1 MRPSSEIPR
10 PAGSLI
16 SHSVRFVRNTMLFY
30 EEASRECGDIFATRI
45 PGLGNWVYVCSP
57 ELARSVFE
65 APPEVMAGGA
75 IEGFS
80 LAHLLGEGAASHLD
94 GPAHRE
100 RRDVT
105 SRYLGAQASLRH
117 VDDVREIT
125 ERRLERWPRG
135 EPFPLVLELQ
145 RIALESLIKVFF
157 SGAGEDRVRQLADLY
172 ESFSFKGLRSPTSVH
187 PSLQIDLGPWSPWGR
202 VKQRQRELVKV
213 FSQEIDARL
222 APTDRPEA
230 DDLVRG
236 LARARLGDGSRLSR
250 EVILAEILDLL
261 FQGHELTGDSMT
273 WTMGELATHPEVLA
287 RLRQELD
294 SVVGAAGVRSSDL
307 AALPYLEAVVHEGL
321 RRRPSNFFTRVGQV
335 KQPLPLG
342 GYLLPP
348 GTMVAVCYPAVAMR
362 EDLFANPQG
371 FAPDHFL
378 GKQPPA
384 GACPFGGGPH
394 VCAGKDLAVV
404 VMKVAVAT
412 IVRKAELKLAQDEVR
427 PVRNAYYYEPNKG
440 LLVTLENRTS

>member
-1 MRPSSEIPR
+1 MKPSSEIPR

-16 SHSVRFVRNTMLFY
+16 SHSVRFVKNTMLFY
-30 EEASRECGDIFATRI
+30 EEAFRECGDIFTTRI

-65 APPEVMAGGA
+65 APPEVLAVGT
-75 IEGFS
+75 IEDFS
-80 LAHLLGEGAASHLD
+80 LAHLLGEGATSHLD

-105 SRYLGAQASLRH
+105 SRYLDAQASLRH
-117 VDDVREIT
+117 VDDVRGIT
-125 ERRLERWPRG
+125 ERRMERWPRG
-135 EPFPLVLELQ
+135 KPFPLVLELQ
-145 RIALESLIKVFF
+145 RIALKSLIRVFF

-222 APTDRPEA
+222 AALDDHPEA
-230 DDLVRG
+230 DGLLQG

-250 EVILAEILDLL
+250 EVILAEVLDLL

-287 RLRQELD
+287 RLREEVD
-294 SVVGAAGVRSSDL
+294 SVVGAEGVRSSHL

-321 RRRPSNFFTRVGQV
+321 RRRPSNFFSHVGRVQ
-335 KQPLPLG
+335 QPLPLG
-342 GYLLPP
+342 GYMLPA
-348 GTMVAVCYPAVAMR
+348 GTLVAVCYPALAMR

-378 GKQPPA
+378 GNQPPA
-384 GACPFGGGPH
+384 RACPFGGGPH
-394 VCAGKDLAVV
+394 ICAGKDLAIM

-412 IVRKAELKLAQDEVR
+412 IVRQAELKLAQDEIR

-440 LLVTLENRTS
+440 LLVTLK

>member
-1 MRPSSEIPR
+1 M
-10 PAGSLI
+10 
-16 SHSVRFVRNTMLFY
+16 
-30 EEASRECGDIFATRI
+30 
-45 PGLGNWVYVCSP
+45 
-57 ELARSVFE
+57 
-65 APPEVMAGGA
+65 
-75 IEGFS
+75 
-80 LAHLLGEGAASHLD
+80 
-94 GPAHRE
+94 
-100 RRDVT
+100 
-105 SRYLGAQASLRH
+105 
-117 VDDVREIT
+117 
-125 ERRLERWPRG
+125 
-135 EPFPLVLELQ
+135 LELQ

-157 SGAGEDRVRQLADLY
+157 SGADEDRVRQLADLY

-222 APTDRPEA
+222 APIDRPEA

-273 WTMGELATHPEVLA
+273 WTMGELETHPEVLA
-287 RLRQELD
+287 SLRRELD
-294 SVVGAAGVRSSDL
+294 SVVGAAGVRSSHL

-342 GYLLPP
+342 GYLLPA
-348 GTMVAVCYPAVAMR
+348 GTMVAACFPALAMR
-362 EDLFANPQG
+362 EDLFAKPQD

-394 VCAGKDLAVV
+394 ICAGKDLAVV
-404 VMKVAVAT
+404 VMKVALAT

-440 LLVTLENRTS
+440 LLVTLENRPS